1 MSCDFCHKVTKFPA
15 IIRREEVGIT
25 NQLCLDCFDKTPPSS
40 LVPENEKNTK
50 EPDFEEH
57 EDNRNNT
64 TCESCGKSYSKLS
77 GLKKH
82 IKIVHEGQRNHKC
95 EHCGKSFSQLSH
107 LRRHRRNIHSAF
119 YEKSFT
125 ESEPTKKPILSTYE
139 EESRNENNEC
149 DFCGKFFT
157 RPDHLK
163 KHRVIHT
170 GEHKCNSCGKSFT
183 QAGALERHMKN
194 IHAYRPK
201 M

>member
-40 LVPENEKNTK
+40 LVPENEKITK

-82 IKIVHEGQRNHKC
+82 IKIVHEGQRNYNC
-95 EHCGKSFSQLSH
+95 DTCGKSVPTAGNLNKH
-107 LRRHRRNIHSAF
+107 IKKIH
-119 YEKSFT
+119 E
-125 ESEPTKKPILSTYE
+125 
-139 EESRNENNEC
+139 
-149 DFCGKFFT
+149 GK
-157 RPDHLK
+157 RSS
-163 KHRVIHT
+163 V
-170 GEHKCNSCGKSFT
+170 
-183 QAGALERHMKN
+183 
-194 IHAYRPK
+194 
-201 M
+201 